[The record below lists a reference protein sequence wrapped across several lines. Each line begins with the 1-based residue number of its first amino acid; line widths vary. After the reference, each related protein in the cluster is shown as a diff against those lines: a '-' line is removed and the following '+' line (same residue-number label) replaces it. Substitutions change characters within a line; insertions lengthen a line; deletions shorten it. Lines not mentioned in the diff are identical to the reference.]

1 MVRVNGELPPYCGDN
16 LYIHQRPTVSLIIA
30 TIFHKDLKKKWNLF
44 GSVTEDTNCHRMPA
58 PWPDSLCFLFSCCM
72 VSSGVGSVKSSTS
85 CSKNV
90 LSPFQLC
97 CLQLKQL
104 YSSSSTDFHS
114 HILDAFLSIPCFV
127 CLSSDVF
134 PCFSEM
140 EVIGLIQEEIYKLWD
155 TLPSFWLVCSS
166 SASVVSS

>member
-16 LYIHQRPTVSLIIA
+16 LYIHQRPTEIPKIA
-30 TIFHKDLKKKWNLF
+30 TIFHKDLKKIWNLF
-44 GSVTEDTNCHRMPA
+44 GSVTEDVNCHSMPA
-58 PWPDSLCFLFSCCM
+58 SWAHTLCFLFSCCM
-72 VSSGVGSVKSSTS
+72 VSSGAGSVKSSTS

-97 CLQLKQL
+97 CLQLEQL
-104 YSSSSTDFHS
+104 YLSSSTDFHS
-114 HILDAFLSIPCFV
+114 HILHVFLATACFV
-127 CLSSDVF
+127 RLSSDVL

-140 EVIGLIQEEIYKLWD
+140 EVTGLIQEEIYKWWD

-166 SASVVSS
+166 SASVISS